1 MKIATLFTPG
11 SYGTF
16 ISWCVY
22 SFSELNSDNKIVSS
36 IEVDNGS
43 AHKYRVSH
51 GMNIVR
57 PTHNLLDHSYTDY
70 ILIDCEK
77 EKTIN
82 YLDNQFQKHCLGN
95 LAEYINTFFPDINTK
110 LKESWGSSNPWE
122 LRELLSFFLEDMIV
136 SKKEQINNYHI
147 QTQQQ
152 NNCYTIIL
160 EDFLINVPFELE
172 KLLSFFNLKKHN
184 KFDQIDG
191 YVSKYLE
198 SQQNFTK
205 HIQIEKFVNSTIN
218 NKSYSISNLTIFD
231 EAWIQHK
238 LRSQGF
244 EIKCYNLNEFTK
256 NSTELFKLI
265 E

>member
-57 PTHNLLDHSYTDY
+57 PTHIPLDHSYTDY

-77 EKTIN
+77 EKIIN
-82 YLDNQFQKHCLGN
+82 YIDNQFQKHCLGN

-110 LKESWGSSNPWE
+110 LKESWGSTDCWE

-136 SKKEQINNYHI
+136 SSKEQIDSYHI
-147 QTQQQ
+147 QLQQ
-152 NNCYTIIL
+152 NNCYNL
-160 EDFLINVPFELE
+160 SPENFLLNASFELE
-172 KLLSFFNLKKHN
+172 KLLSFFNLKKHS
-184 KFDQIDG
+184 KFDLVDLYILE
-191 YVSKYLE
+191 YLE
-198 SQQNFTK
+198 LQQNFTK
-205 HIQIEKFVNSTIN
+205 HNQIDEFISSVID
-218 NKSYSISNLTIFD
+218 NKSYSIHNLTIFD
-231 EAWIQHK
+231 EARIQHN
-238 LRSQGF
+238 LRLYGH
-244 EIKCYNLNEFTK
+244 EIRCYNLNEFPT
-256 NSTELFKLI
+256 NSIDLRKLL